1 MATEDILID
10 KEKLIHE
17 EQQLNAA
24 VEDMRT
30 KLNAVIAA

>member
-24 VEDMRT
+24 VEDMRSAQR
-30 KLNAVIAA
+30 NRPY